1 MRSDGREK
9 MNKITRVEDVVTMC
23 ERLARKIGRPQH
35 YEDLVSEGI
44 LKSLELLADAP
55 DTHPANVYRAARKRM
70 YDYLAFDCHG
80 LSVPASDAAR
90 AVARGNDITDR
101 DDYSERGIEAL
112 KAALTVEPLEYDD
125 DIYCGMDA
133 TPEQLL
139 IDKQTSHALTEII
152 NEHLT
157 EEEAEII
164 ILRFFEEATQEEVAD
179 LFSLSQKSVSIREKK
194 ALRKI
199 RIHACNNL

>member
-1 MRSDGREK
+1 
-9 MNKITRVEDVVTMC
+9 MNTDTIVTMC
-23 ERLARKIGRPQH
+23 ERLARRMGRPQH

-44 LKSLELLADAP
+44 LKCLEILRETP
-55 DTHPANVYRAARKRM
+55 DTHPANVYRAAKKRM
-70 YDYLAFDCHG
+70 QDYIHFDCHG

-90 AVARGNDITDR
+90 SISRGNDTTDR
-101 DDYSERGIEAL
+101 EDYSEKGIEAL
-112 KAALTVEPLEYDD
+112 KVALSAESLEYDD
-125 DIYCGMDA
+125 DTTCGNHA

-139 IDKQTSHALTEII
+139 IDKQTSHALTAII
-152 NEHLT
+152 NNHLT
-157 EEEAEII
+157 DEEAEII

-199 RIHACNNL
+199 RLHACNNL